1 MSTKQ
6 KTRFAS
12 LRVLVILL
20 AASAL
25 IAVGAGC
32 GQTDSARAPSPD
44 DERDIV
50 ARNQEAMLEAGTMP
64 IDQAMAAY
72 STKAREEFPALSP
85 EFSEDESAL
94 IGWSFKGAVAIAPG
108 EVTMPPECTGAA
120 DPMACWGQKLSSS
133 KGCMVCHSV
142 DGQKQQP
149 CPNWKGV
156 FGSERLLVSGETVT
170 ADEGYLVNS
179 ITNSWDQ
186 IVQGYDK
193 TMPPYNFPEQ
203 ELDALVAYLKSLG
216 EGE

>member
-12 LRVLVILL
+12 LHVLV
-20 AASAL
+20 AVSAL
-25 IAVGAGC
+25 IAFGAGC

-64 IDQAMAAY
+64 IDQAMAEY

-85 EFSEDESAL
+85 EPSEDESAL
-94 IGWSFKGAVAIAPG
+94 AGWSFKGAVAIAPG

-120 DPMACWGQKLSSS
+120 DPMACWGQKLSNS
-133 KGCMVCHSV
+133 KGCMACHSV

-156 FGSERLLVSGETVT
+156 FGSDRLLVSGETVT
-170 ADEGYLVNS
+170 ADEEYLVNS

-186 IVQGYDK
+186 VVQGYAK

-203 ELDALVAYLKSLG
+203 EVDALVAYLKSLG